1 MKKPT
6 VLELKRKKGARLAM
20 LTAYDFP
27 SARLVAEAGVDLI
40 LVGDSLGMVVL
51 GYDSTTPVTMED
63 MVHHTKA
70 ARRGAPEAFVI
81 ADMPFLSYATT
92 QDAVANAA
100 RLMKDARADSVK
112 LEGGTEV
119 VPIIETL
126 VRAGV
131 PVMGH
136 VGLTP
141 QTASALGGYKLEGKD
156 EAQAR
161 RILEDAA
168 ALEAAGCWGVV
179 IELVPAP
186 LAKLITERI
195 SIPTIGIGAGPD
207 CDGQVLVFHDMV
219 GLFFGFTPTLVKRYA
234 EVGGTIGDAGSGRTG
249 LRRTHLGL
257 ERCLRRAHLG
267 RGKGQQR
274 EGLEGVRGHRLAAAL
289 VRLGGRRQRPRPR
302 CALVRQRAAALRR
315 QARRRGRRGDRA
327 H

>member
-6 VLELKRKKGARLAM
+6 VLELKRKKGERLAM

-63 MVHHTKA
+63 MVHHSKA

-81 ADMPFLSYATT
+81 ADLPFLSYATT
-92 QDAVANAA
+92 QDAVVNAA

-119 VPIIETL
+119 VPIVETL

-131 PVMGH
+131 PVLGH

-141 QTASALGGYKLEGKD
+141 QTASALGGYKLQGKD
-156 EAQAR
+156 EARAR
-161 RILEDAA
+161 KILEDAA
-168 ALEAAGCWGVV
+168 ALAAAGCWGVV
-179 IELVPAP
+179 LELVPAP

-195 SIPTIGIGAGPD
+195 AIPTIGIGAGPD

-219 GLFFGFTPTLVKRYA
+219 GLFSGFTPTFVKRYA
-234 EVGGTIGDAGSGRTG
+234 EVGDTIRDAVSRYAAEVRSGVFPAGGQSFGMKDDVVKRLYGS
-249 LRRTHLGL
+249 
-257 ERCLRRAHLG
+257 
-267 RGKGQQR
+267 
-274 EGLEGVRGHRLAAAL
+274 
-289 VRLGGRRQRPRPR
+289 
-302 CALVRQRAAALRR
+302 
-315 QARRRGRRGDRA
+315 
-327 H
+327 